1 MPLYEYECSSCGR
14 RFEVIQKFADEPVKA
29 CTHCGGPVNRLLS
42 SPAVHF
48 KGTGWTVT
56 DYARKSSPADASPSD
71 GEGKKSKEE
80 EKPSAVPSEAAKETK
95 ASGESPSKTPS
106 P

>member
-1 MPLYEYECSSCGR
+1 M
-14 RFEVIQKFADEPVKA
+14 
-29 CTHCGGPVNRLLS
+29 LS

-48 KGTGWTVT
+48 KGTGWYVT
-56 DYARKSSPADASPSD
+56 DYAHKSSPAAASPSD
-71 GEGKKSKEE
+71 GEGGKKSKEE
-80 EKPSAVPSEAAKETK
+80 EKPAAAPSEAAKETK

>member
-14 RFEVIQKFADEPVKA
+14 RFEVIQKFSDEPVKT
-29 CTHCGGPVNRLLS
+29 CTHCGAPVNRLLS

-48 KGTGWTVT
+48 KGTGWYVT
-56 DYARKSSPADASPSD
+56 DYAQKSSPAATSSSD

-80 EKPSAVPSEAAKETK
+80 EKPAAAPSEAVKETK

-106 P
+106 S

>member
-14 RFEVIQKFADEPVKA
+14 RFEVIQKFADEPVKT
-29 CTHCGGPVNRLLS
+29 CPHCGGPVNRLLS

-56 DYARKSSPADASPSD
+56 DYAQKSLPAGASGSD

-80 EKPSAVPSEAAKETK
+80 EKPAAAPSDAAKETK